1 MQKIIYIKLKLVKNK
16 LYICAN
22 NKKAVK
28 EPYKIDKKETY
39 LIDSIEF
46 VTPISVKILLT
57 LLSPIIAPF
66 YLFRK
71 FMYDSHSIKIEV
83 KYKQND

>member
-1 MQKIIYIKLKLVKNK
+1 M
-16 LYICAN
+16 YICAN
-22 NKKAVK
+22 VKKTM
-28 EPYKIDKKETY
+28 ENPYNIDKKENY

-46 VTPISVKILLT
+46 RTPTSVKILLT

-71 FMYDSHSIKIEV
+71 FMSNSHSLKIEI
-83 KYKQND
+83 KYKQYD